1 MQTLYYHQFM
11 IKGHTY
17 ILAATTKGLAFVG
30 SVDGN
35 LSEINDFFEE
45 VELIDNESKLQKAA
59 EELSKY
65 LSNQSE
71 TFDLKLDVTGTSFQE
86 AVWQALEKIPYG
98 EVRSYTQIAEEV
110 GKPKAVRAVGSAIG
124 KNPVLMVIP
133 CHRVVTKDGKIGQYR
148 GGTAMKKDLLTLEGH
163 LK

>member
-86 AVWQALEKIPYG
+86 SVWQALEKIPYG

-124 KNPVLMVIP
+124 KKS
-133 CHRVVTKDGKIGQYR
+133 RFDGYP
-148 GGTAMKKDLLTLEGH
+148 MSSCSN
-163 LK
+163 